1 MFSTENQNKS
11 PNETPQVMENIFK
24 GKAVGISSKMVT
36 HFIL

>member
-1 MFSTENQNKS
+1 MFSTENLNKN

-36 HFIL
+36 YFL